1 MSSARGFFPP
11 RKRPK
16 PQPEPLARLSEEF
29 ERLASLCSGPETTF
43 RALLGSMTP
52 REHGLLTLLL
62 CVLFASQV
70 PLLGLSIPFGAM
82 VAMAGGRMALGKGPW
97 IPRRLLD
104 RRLPST
110 LFRLSFHSMAVLL
123 RPLERWVRPRGRF
136 LTEHP
141 GVRRLNG
148 AALAL
153 AGALLMPPLPPPLG
167 LPPALAGLMLSVGI
181 IEDDILFIA
190 SGWAALLFSI
200 GAMTLFAMY
209 GFAGVELLRARWG

>member
-1 MSSARGFFPP
+1 MSAAYGASAP

-16 PQPEPLARLSEEF
+16 PQPEPLASLSEEF
-29 ERLASLCSGPETTF
+29 ERLASLCSGPDTTF

-52 REHGLLTLLL
+52 RDHGLLTLLL
-62 CVLFASQV
+62 CVVFCSQI

-82 VAMAGGRMALGKGPW
+82 VAMAGVRMALRKGPW

-110 LFRLSFHSMAVLL
+110 LFRLAFHSMAVLL

-153 AGALLMPPLPPPLG
+153 TGALLMPPLPPPLG
-167 LPPALAGLMLSVGI
+167 LPPALAGLLLSMGI
-181 IEDDILFIA
+181 MEDDVLFIIL
-190 SGWAALLFSI
+190 GWITLLLSI
-200 GAMTLFAMY
+200 GAMALFGMY
-209 GFAGVELLRARWG
+209 GFAGVELLRARWV